1 MTTLTP
7 DLLAHLAAVR
17 DKAEPDDTDLLALAD
32 AVQEAGDEDRAELLR
47 AQVEL
52 SRTPMFHGECKVCAA
67 TPDEEGWIRHG
78 RGCYVVD
85 SDGGGEEPADRN
97 PDWEALRV
105 RERDLLARN
114 PAWLSAK
121 CPGCLGDNTEDF
133 PPGDPLRC
141 VLCNGS
147 GDVLRPKGGGFL
159 DLATPPRRATL
170 ARGFVTVTLPHTL
183 CWRECSACRG
193 EGEITT
199 SHRADC
205 YRCRA
210 TGTEPH
216 PVLRA
221 VLASPVGPWVR
232 RVRVDGRKPTP
243 FGSRGTPGPGDFRGE
258 YTHFWVTQ
266 SVIDGN
272 SPNRVPAV
280 LRPIIGGHVR
290 DVGPA
295 PRYDAIG
302 HYFETAEA
310 ATDALARAVPLWAR
324 GAK

>member
-1 MTTLTP
+1 VTTLNP

-17 DKAEPDDTDLLALAD
+17 DKPEPDDTDLLVLAD
-32 AVQEAGDEDRAELLR
+32 HLAEAGDEDRAVLLR

-78 RGCYVVD
+78 KGCYVVD

-97 PDWEALRV
+97 PDWEALRA

-121 CPGCLGDNTEDF
+121 CSGCLGDNTEDF

-159 DLATPPRRATL
+159 DLDTPTRRAAVT
-170 ARGFVTVTLPHTL
+170 RGFLDLTLPHTL

-205 YRCRA
+205 YRCRT
-210 TGTEPH
+210 TGIEPH

-221 VLASPVGPWVR
+221 VLASPAGPWVR
-232 RVRVDGRKPTP
+232 RVRVEDNDNLLELMSEADFAPGGGYETIYRYVFLPEPIQELVGRRHPT
-243 FGSRGTPGPGDFRGE
+243 
-258 YTHFWVTQ
+258 
-266 SVIDGN
+266 
-272 SPNRVPAV
+272 A
-280 LRPIIGGHVR
+280 
-290 DVGPA
+290 A
-295 PRYDAIG
+295 
-302 HYFETAEA
+302 A
-310 ATDALARAVPLWAR
+310 ATDALARAVPIWAR
-324 GAK
+324 SAK